1 MPQVFISYQLR
12 DHELVEKLAGALG
25 SVGLGV
31 WLDTDK
37 VQIGD
42 SFQDTIE
49 LRMDTS
55 DAMVVLVTG
64 EELSPWTLR
73 EIEAAEFSGM
83 LLIPVL
89 TTDASRRRL
98 PHSLA
103 SRVSA
108 TVDFSSPES
117 LRRVAEEVRHAIG
130 ARQERVRYRAAP
142 DVRDGAF
149 SHDEL
154 ADVRDMVVE
163 AFAAAHRP
171 LRPDPDTSTLLHP
184 GPVWIST
191 EVAPTGG
198 ELDRF
203 AEHIPHG
210 GLGYFVHVGELSREA
225 QIALD
230 QMRVGGKPAVAIT
243 VRSLRAALADQR
255 VGAFLGELERDYG
268 NRDNLFD
275 TRNALID
282 ERFLYG
288 RDVLLNT
295 IGSALRRN
303 EHVLVTGL
311 RKVGKTSLLN
321 ILRQHLVDRPVCQ
334 VDLQRFDRH
343 REDWPRELFSLVL
356 RAFDRWG
363 RVERGDW
370 PFEPARPGTATEL
383 EDELDRRQRH
393 LDSPTTVVVVLD
405 ELERVFPAPG
415 EDHAARQWVLAAG
428 ALRALAQGEHRHL
441 VVIAADLRAEVNR
454 ANDLGPAGTN
464 PFFSFFQETPVP
476 MLDGDAVDEMV
487 LSLAGAMG
495 VDVVGTDFVGELFE
509 LTGGHPS
516 LVRTLAGEAYRQ
528 RRRPYELAVE
538 GLRAGLDRL
547 EDTDAVGFFL
557 RNNLWQLMTPVEREV
572 VLAVV
577 HDRPVPEFV
586 PRAAERQARAA
597 LRAQGLVDGDG
608 VRIGL
613 FRQWLLDGEA
623 G

>member
-1 MPQVFISYQLR
+1 VPRVFISHHSGDSALVAKLTVALR
-12 DHELVEKLAGALG
+12 
-25 SVGLGV
+25 SVGLAVWADIDPQLGV
-31 WLDTDK
+31 LMGQ
-37 VQIGD
+37 VIPESLIG
-42 SFQDTIE
+42 
-49 LRMDTS
+49 S
-55 DAMVVLVTG
+55 DAVLVVVTG
-64 EELSPWTLR
+64 EHISPWTLR
-73 EIEAAEFSGM
+73 EIEIAQVSGK

-89 TTDASRRRL
+89 ADDAPQRL
-98 PHSLA
+98 PHGLG
-103 SRVSA
+103 SRQGVR
-108 TVDFSSPES
+108 VDFSDPES
-117 LRRVAEEVRHAIG
+117 LRRLA
-130 ARQERVRYRAAP
+130 ERVRRAIVAR
-142 DVRDGAF
+142 RDRVP
-149 SHDEL
+149 STLPDEL
-154 ADVRDMVVE
+154 AAVRELVVE

-171 LRPDPDTSTLLHP
+171 LRPDPGTSTLLHP

-288 RDVLLNT
+288 RDVMLNT
-295 IGSALRRN
+295 IGSALRRD
-303 EHVLVTGL
+303 EHVLITGL

-343 REDWPRELFSLVL
+343 GEDWPRELFSLVL

-363 RVERGDW
+363 RAEHGDW
-370 PFEPARPGTATEL
+370 PFEQAWPETATALEAEL
-383 EDELDRRQRH
+383 ERRQRH
-393 LDSPTTVVVVLD
+393 LGRATTLVVVLD

-415 EDHAARQWVLAAG
+415 EDHAARQWVRAAG

-441 VVIAADLRAEVNR
+441 VVVGADLRAEVNR
-454 ANDLGPAGTN
+454 VNDLGPAGTN

-476 MLDGDAVDEMV
+476 MLDGDAVVEMV

-495 VDVVGTDFVGELFE
+495 VDVVGTDLLDELVD

-516 LVRTLAGEAYRQ
+516 LVRTVAAEAYRQ

-538 GLRAGLDRL
+538 DLRAGLDRL

-557 RNNLWQLMTPVEREV
+557 RNNLWQLMTPVEREI

-577 HDRPVPEFV
+577 RDRPVPGFV
-586 PRAAERQARAA
+586 PRAAEKQARAA

-613 FRQWLLDGEA
+613 FRQWLLDGEL